1 MDLKT
6 QKKELRKQIRQIKKV
21 FAEQEK
27 LSQSRQIFSFVE
39 QSKRFAAAKVV
50 LLYWSMDDEVSTHD
64 FILKWYKDKTIL
76 LPCVVGDSLVLR
88 RFEGMESMKEGEQF
102 GILEPVGEIFEAY
115 NLIDLMIIPG
125 VAFDTSLH
133 RMGRGRGF
141 YDRLLSVAETIKIGI
156 CFDFQLVERVPVE
169 EFDVPMNN
177 VITPN
182 GFVRDEQE

>member
-6 QKKELRKQIRQIKKV
+6 QKKELRKQIRQIKKE
-21 FAEQEK
+21 FAQQEK

-102 GILEPVGEIFEAY
+102 GILEPVGEIFEA
-115 NLIDLMIIPG
+115 
-125 VAFDTSLH
+125 
-133 RMGRGRGF
+133 
-141 YDRLLSVAETIKIGI
+141 
-156 CFDFQLVERVPVE
+156 
-169 EFDVPMNN
+169 
-177 VITPN
+177 
-182 GFVRDEQE
+182 

>member
-1 MDLKT
+1 
-6 QKKELRKQIRQIKKV
+6 
-21 FAEQEK
+21 
-27 LSQSRQIFSFVE
+27 
-39 QSKRFAAAKVV
+39 
-50 LLYWSMDDEVSTHD
+50 
-64 FILKWYKDKTIL
+64 
-76 LPCVVGDSLVLR
+76 
-88 RFEGMESMKEGEQF
+88 MKEGEQF

-141 YDRLLSVAETIKIGI
+141 YDRLLSVAETVKIGI